1 MLANSQ
7 PQSGA
12 RRGADVLRRLRERP
26 PALWY
31 RGELVADVTVHPAFR
46 GGVATLAELYDLQ
59 WKRADECLFDSP
71 ASGSK
76 VARSFQI
83 ARSSADIVA
92 IGRAMAVAAR
102 HTHGMMGRVP
112 DYLNRAMSG
121 YASGADFLA
130 AGDARFGGNAVR
142 LHRELREA
150 DLSLTHSL
158 IPPQANRS
166 VGPAGQ
172 ADPFLAAR
180 VKNETDAGF
189 VVRGCRMLATLPISD
204 AIMVLP
210 STLLKATAADAPYA
224 FGFVIS
230 NDTPGLKFICR
241 ESVDYGRS
249 HFDHPLSSRFEEMDA
264 VVVFDDV
271 HVPWE
276 NVLLYRDVERCNEAN
291 ARTGA
296 LAGMAHQVV
305 VKNIAKS
312 EFVLGLAA
320 LLVDTIGAEGFQHI
334 QEKLAELWVS
344 LETMRALL
352 RAAEVDA
359 MPDEW
364 GVVRPAWN
372 PLDAAR
378 NLYPRLY
385 PRMVEILQQI
395 GASGLVAM
403 PTEQDL
409 KGPLADDI
417 RHYYQAARAEA
428 FERVPLFRLAWD
440 TALSAFAG
448 RQVLYERFFFGDPV
462 RMAGALVAAH
472 DREIRSYADRVR
484 ELVRDLRDEAF
495 ASAPAP
501 GAALP
506 RASLPA
512 SEK

>member
-1 MLANSQ
+1 MLAPPAQRN
-7 PQSGA
+7 GA

-31 RGELVADVTVHPAFR
+31 RGERVGDVTTHAAFR

-59 WKRADECLFDSP
+59 WQRAEECLFDST
-71 ASGSK
+71 SGRK
-76 VARSFQI
+76 VARSFQLPRTATELAGI
-83 ARSSADIVA
+83 T
-92 IGRAMAVAAR
+92 RAMAVVAR

-112 DYLNRAMSG
+112 DYLNRALTA
-121 YASGADFLA
+121 YAAAAPWLA
-130 AGDARFGGNAVR
+130 AADPRFGANAVR
-142 LHRELREA
+142 LHEELRDA
-150 DLSLTHSL
+150 DLCLTHSL

-166 VGPAGQ
+166 VGPSGQ

-180 VKNETDAGF
+180 IKQETDAGF
-189 VVRGCRMLATLPISD
+189 IVRGCRMLATLPISD

-210 STLLKATAADAPYA
+210 STVLKATADDAPYA
-224 FGFVIS
+224 FGFVIA

-249 HFDHPLSSRFEEMDA
+249 HFDHPLGSRFEEMDA

-276 NVLLYRDVERCNEAN
+276 NVLLYRDVARCNEAN
-291 ARTGA
+291 TRTGA
-296 LAGMAHQVV
+296 VVGMAHQVV

-312 EFVLGLAA
+312 ELLLGLAA
-320 LLVDTIGAEGFQHI
+320 ALVDSIGAEGFQHI
-334 QEKLAELWVS
+334 QEKLAELWVA

-352 RAAEVDA
+352 RAAEADA
-359 MPDEW
+359 APDEW

-385 PRMVEILQQI
+385 PRMVEIIQQI

-417 RHYYQAARAEA
+417 RRYYQAARADA
-428 FERVPLFRLAWD
+428 FDRVPLFKLAWD
-440 TALSAFAG
+440 VSISAFAG

-462 RMAGALVAAH
+462 RMAGSLVAAH
-472 DREIRSYADRVR
+472 DAEIRSYAARVR
-484 ELVRDLRDEAF
+484 ELVRTVRDEAF
-495 ASAPAP
+495 ASATAPCVAVPPA
-501 GAALP
+501 
-506 RASLPA
+506 SMPA